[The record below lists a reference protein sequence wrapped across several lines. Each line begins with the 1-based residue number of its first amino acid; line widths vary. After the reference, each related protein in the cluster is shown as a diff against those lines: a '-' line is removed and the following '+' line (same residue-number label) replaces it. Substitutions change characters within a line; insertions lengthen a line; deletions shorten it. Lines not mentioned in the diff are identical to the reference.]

1 MATRKKQTPN
11 VSSGGWP
18 KIQQGTHLTVKT
30 FEDGHTE
37 LIWDD
42 EALLQ
47 EVREALA
54 SVTPA
59 SKKSKKFNYSEPKEI
74 TNDDGS
80 KSLEVRVTKK
90 PAVKAKS
97 NKKVPEAMKRKADD
111 SALKAYDHERLVSKH
126 DKIQAAATKKAPA
139 KKTTKK
145 TKTK

>member
-1 MATRKKQTPN
+1 MATKKAK
-11 VSSGGWP
+11 GKFP
-18 KIQQGTHLTVKT
+18 KVTVGTHLTVT
-30 FEDGHTE
+30 EHEDGRTE
-37 LIWDD
+37 LVWDD

-90 PAVKAKS
+90 PAA
-97 NKKVPEAMKRKADD
+97 
-111 SALKAYDHERLVSKH
+111 
-126 DKIQAAATKKAPA
+126 KKAPA
-139 KKTTKK
+139 KKTTKGK
-145 TKTK
+145 TK